1 MAVIIDHTNRRVLD
15 VLENRDQATVTAYLQ
30 QAKASGL
37 LAHVTEVTTD
47 MWDAYVNASRAA
59 FGPGVAIVIDRFHVV
74 KNLQERLVEARRELQ
89 RQLPKDEAKQLKGS
103 RWLWSKNWETL
114 TDEERQELSG
124 LRTQFPTLARL
135 ADQREALRT
144 LFEDRQVTTPAAGV
158 ERLKTWI
165 STAREL
171 GLKALNAFCQTLEN
185 WLPMVAN
192 YFTHRSSNGPTEG
205 FNRGLRTI
213 LWRAFGMTNF
223 QNFRLRILDRF
234 SRPQPQES
242 T

>member
-15 VLENRDQATVTAYLQ
+15 VLENREQATVTAYFQ
-30 QAKASGL
+30 QARASGL
-37 LAHVTEVTTD
+37 LAHVTEVTMD
-47 MWDAYVNASRAA
+47 MWDGYVNAARAA
-59 FGPGVAIVIDRFHVV
+59 FGPEVSIVIDRFHVV

-89 RQLPKDEAKQLKGS
+89 RQLPKDEARKLKGS
-103 RWLWSKNWETL
+103 RWLWCKNFETL
-114 TDEERQELSG
+114 TAEEREQLSA
-124 LRTQFPTLARL
+124 LCAQFPTLARL

-144 LFEDRQVTTPAAGV
+144 LFEDRGVTTPATGV
-158 ERLKTWI
+158 ERLQAWMAA
-165 STAREL
+165 AREL

-185 WLPMVAN
+185 WLPLIAN
-192 YFTHRSSNGPTEG
+192 YFANRSSNGPTEG

-213 LWRAFGMTNF
+213 LWRAFGMTSF
-223 QNFRLRILDRF
+223 RNFRLRILDRF

>member
-15 VLENRDQATVTAYLQ
+15 VLENREQATVTAYFQ
-30 QAKASGL
+30 QARASGL

-47 MWDAYVNASRAA
+47 MWDGYVNAARAA
-59 FGPGVAIVIDRFHVV
+59 FGPEVSIVIDRFHVV

-89 RQLPKDEAKQLKGS
+89 RQLPKDEARKLKGS
-103 RWLWSKNWETL
+103 RWLWCKNFETL
-114 TDEERQELSG
+114 TAEEREQLSA
-124 LRTQFPTLARL
+124 LRAQFPTLARL

-144 LFEDRQVTTPAAGV
+144 LFEDRGVTTPATGV
-158 ERLKTWI
+158 ERLQAWMAA
-165 STAREL
+165 AREL

-185 WLPMVAN
+185 WLPLIAN
-192 YFTHRSSNGPTEG
+192 YFANRSSNGPTEG

-213 LWRAFGMTNF
+213 LWRAFGMTSF
-223 QNFRLRILDRF
+223 RNFRLRILDRF